1 MPKLFSVAVGM
12 DPDAADSSSDEDS
25 SSKDTHVDDPVREA
39 ISTINDGNGVD
50 IDGIYE
56 FVKARHSLMPNYRE
70 VLEAELI
77 LQILLQKTQ
86 MRQQRPSHKNLLQW
100 LILQIL
106 LQISLVVPPLGV

>member
-1 MPKLFSVAVGM
+1 M